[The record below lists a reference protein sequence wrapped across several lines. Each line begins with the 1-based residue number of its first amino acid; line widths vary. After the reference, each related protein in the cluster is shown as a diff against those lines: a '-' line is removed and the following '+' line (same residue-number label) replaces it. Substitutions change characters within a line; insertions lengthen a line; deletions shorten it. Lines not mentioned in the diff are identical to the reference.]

1 MSIFR
6 DRQVKFFSI
15 FIVLYIALIFCV
27 GAWFCQAQITASK
40 SMYLEH
46 DRAVVSALLEQGVS
60 KEVIANAISSR
71 DINDAGVEFLNNL
84 GINQNTLNA
93 LLPNFSQFQYD
104 FFFMA
109 LGVCIC
115 LTVIL
120 SIGIIS
126 FLRIRNKLYQQAE
139 KVIDNYINNDYSCH
153 LPQNSNGEIFH
164 LFAAVEQL
172 ATMLQAKNETEHKT
186 KEFLK
191 STISDISHQLKTP
204 LAALMMYQ
212 EIIEAEPDNA
222 DTVKEFSQKI
232 GTALKRMEQL
242 ILSMLKITRLDTGNI
257 LFDKRI
263 CSVQELI
270 KNAIS
275 ELTTRAV
282 QEKKQLIVQGNPNET
297 VTCDMDW
304 TSEAIGNLVKNALD
318 HTRTGGTIKITW
330 ESTPTMLRIL
340 VSDNGSG
347 IAPEDIHHIFKR
359 FYRSKHSLNTPGIG
373 LGLPL
378 AKSIIEGQG
387 GLISVQS
394 VLHEGTTFSVSF
406 LTKS

>member
-1 MSIFR
+1 MSVFR
-6 DRQVKFFSI
+6 DRQIRFFSL
-15 FIVLYIALIFCV
+15 FIVLYIVLIFGLV
-27 GAWFCQAQITASK
+27 ARLCQTQIAASK

-46 DRAVVSALLEQGVS
+46 DRAVVSALLEQGIS
-60 KEVIANAISSR
+60 KEVIANAVSST
-71 DINDAGVEFLNNL
+71 DTSAAGVEFLNNL
-84 GINQNTLNA
+84 GINQNTLSS
-93 LLPNFSQFQYD
+93 LLPHFSQFQYH
-104 FFFMA
+104 FLFMS
-109 LGVCIC
+109 LGGCIC
-115 LTVIL
+115 LTIVL
-120 SIGIIS
+120 GIGIIS
-126 FLRIRNKLYQQAE
+126 FLWIRNTLYQQAE
-139 KVIDNYINNDYSCH
+139 KIIDNYIHGDYSHH
-153 LPQNSNGEIFH
+153 LPQDSEGEIFH
-164 LFAAVEQL
+164 LFASIEQL
-172 ATMLQAKNETEHKT
+172 ATMLQAKNESEHKT

-191 STISDISHQLKTP
+191 NTISDISHQLKTP
-204 LAALMMYQ
+204 LAALEMYQ
-212 EIIEAEPDNA
+212 EIMEAEPDNA
-222 DTVKEFSQKI
+222 ETVKEFSKKI

-257 LFDKRI
+257 IFEKQS
-263 CSVQELI
+263 CPVKELI

-275 ELTTRAV
+275 ELGTRAA
-282 QEKKQLIVQGNPNET
+282 QEEKQLIIKGTPNLT
-297 VTCDMDW
+297 IICDMDW

-318 HTRTGGTIKITW
+318 HTEAGGTIRITW

-359 FYRSKHSLNTPGIG
+359 FYRSKFFLNTPGIG

-387 GLISVQS
+387 GVISVQS